1 MDGEESGPDLEFARL
16 AGEYLDDRAERHPEL
31 ATGLGDHRF
40 DNRLADPS
48 AAALADERRGLDGWA
63 GPGGART

>member
-1 MDGEESGPDLEFARL
+1 MDGEGDLEFARL

-40 DNRLADPS
+40 DDRLADPS
-48 AAALADERRGLDGWA
+48 AAALAAERRALDGWA
-63 GPGGART
+63 ARLDALDCG